1 MNCNQ
6 IAVLLLAFFL
16 VPVAANVQTAATHK
30 SATAAG
36 IDLGNQLTILPA
48 LLSQYPSSPC
58 QNINGLVMVAI
69 ADRKLIAQQSSVPAI
84 AQTLKSGVTLAQ
96 YMRAALVVHCLTQEQ
111 RQFRQIAFLWTV
123 QKSQAINASAN
134 VKQKSITIT
143 SGMIDFLRDDPAELA
158 FAVAHEMGHLAD
170 QPQGCAAALQREKI
184 ATDGH
189 SEAQRQCEVR
199 ADNLGFQ
206 YLIAAG
212 FDPYASAAFFGRLQM
227 YQGTPSARSQWVM
240 THPLSES
247 RIQSLRQLLLKLMQD
262 KSGTP

>member
-240 THPLSES
+240 THPLSEA